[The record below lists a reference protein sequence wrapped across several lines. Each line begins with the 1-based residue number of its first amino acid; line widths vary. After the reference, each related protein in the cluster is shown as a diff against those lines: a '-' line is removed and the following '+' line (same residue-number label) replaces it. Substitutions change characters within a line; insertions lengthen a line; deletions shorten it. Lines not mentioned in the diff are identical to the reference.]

1 MTVFRG
7 SVSVTACVIEEEEEE
22 NFA

>member
-7 SVSVTACVIEEEEEE
+7 SVSVTACVIEEEEEV